1 MRQFS
6 QRGDLVRLQDSRDPF
21 QHQPADEKHA
31 GWRFAG
37 HFFRQLPNYR
47 RRYLAC
53 NIESVLDGVV
63 N

>member
-21 QHQPADEKHA
+21 QHQPADEMD
-31 GWRFAG
+31 GDLQDISFD
-37 HFFRQLPNYR
+37 NYRRR